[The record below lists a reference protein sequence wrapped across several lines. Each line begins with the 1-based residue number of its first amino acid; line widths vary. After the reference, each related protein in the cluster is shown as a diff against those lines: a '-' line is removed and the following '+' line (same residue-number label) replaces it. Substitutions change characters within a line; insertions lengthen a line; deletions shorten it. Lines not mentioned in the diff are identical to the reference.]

1 MQKAVQEQG
10 SFIAAMAKRVC
21 QGRISLALLLMLA
34 INPLSAAA
42 SAIGKADNWDV
53 YGANGVLQVHG
64 SLTESTCRLATRSAW
79 QDISLGNLSSSAL
92 LHPGDRGR
100 PVNVILQLEDCMVA
114 SSTLRDDR
122 TGSVLWSKGQPGLSI
137 SFQAPPDLDN
147 PALVRVSG
155 ARGVALRITDLTG
168 QEIRLGS
175 HGRPI
180 LVTPGQNELIY
191 TITPERTRA
200 ALSPGGWW
208 SLLNVG
214 LSYE

>member
-1 MQKAVQEQG
+1 MHSTLQGQG
-10 SFIAAMAKRVC
+10 SYVAAMAKRFC
-21 QGRISLALLLMLA
+21 RGRVFLVLLLMLA
-34 INPLSAAA
+34 INPLSVAART
-42 SAIGKADNWDV
+42 IGKADNWDV
-53 YGANGVLQVHG
+53 YGAHGVLQVHG

-92 LHPGDRGR
+92 RHPGDRGR

-114 SSTLRDDR
+114 SSTLHDDR
-122 TGSVLWSKGQPGLSI
+122 TGTVLWSKGQPGLSI
-137 SFQAPPDLDN
+137 SFQAPSDLDN
-147 PALVRVSG
+147 PELVRVSG

-168 QEIRLGS
+168 QDIRLGS

-180 LVTPGQNELIY
+180 LVTPGQNTLVY

-200 ALSPGGWW
+200 TLSPGGWW
-208 SLLNVG
+208 SLVNVG